1 MPTYIMLS
9 NLTDAGAKTV
19 SKKPNRIQ
27 EVNSELKKA
36 GVKVLAQYAT
46 LGHYDFVNVVEA
58 DSNTAVAKASVK
70 LASRGSI
77 RITTLAAVDIE
88 EFISSLEE

>member
-9 NLTDAGAKTV
+9 NLTDSGAKTV
-19 SKKPNRIQ
+19 SKKPKRIQ
-27 EVNSELKKA
+27 EVNSELEKA
-36 GVKVLAQYAT
+36 GVKVIAQYAT

-58 DSNTAVAKASVK
+58 DSNATIAKASVK

-88 EFISSLEE
+88 EFISSLAE

>member
-27 EVNSELKKA
+27 EVNSELEKA

-58 DSNTAVAKASVK
+58 DSNTTVAKASVK

-88 EFISSLEE
+88 EFTRALAE

>member
-1 MPTYIMLS
+1 MATYIMLS

-19 SKKPNRIQ
+19 SKKPKRIK
-27 EVNSELKKA
+27 EVNSELEKA
-36 GVKVLAQYAT
+36 GVKVIAQYVT

-58 DSNTAVAKASVK
+58 DSNATVAKASVK

-88 EFISSLEE
+88 EFIRSLSE

>member
-9 NLTDAGAKTV
+9 NLTDSGAKTV
-19 SKKPNRIQ
+19 SKKPKRIK
-27 EVNSELKKA
+27 EVNSELEKA
-36 GVKVLAQYAT
+36 GVKVIAQYAT

-58 DSNTAVAKASVK
+58 DSNAAIAKASVK
-70 LASRGSI
+70 LSSRGSI

-88 EFISSLEE
+88 DFIRSLAE

>member
-88 EFISSLEE
+88 EFISSQEE

>member
-9 NLTDAGAKTV
+9 NLTDSGAKTV
-19 SKKPNRIQ
+19 SKKPERIK
-27 EVNSELKKA
+27 EVNSELEKA
-36 GVKVLAQYAT
+36 GVKVMAQYAT
-46 LGHYDFVNVVEA
+46 LGSYDFVNVVEA
-58 DSNTAVAKASVK
+58 DSNTTIAKASVK

-88 EFISSLEE
+88 EFISSLTE

>member
-58 DSNTAVAKASVK
+58 DSNAAVAKASVK

>member
-27 EVNSELKKA
+27 EVNSELEKA

-58 DSNTAVAKASVK
+58 DSNTTVAKASVK

-88 EFISSLEE
+88 EFIRALAE

>member
-19 SKKPNRIQ
+19 SKKPKRIH
-27 EVNSELKKA
+27 EVNEELEKA
-36 GVKVLAQYAT
+36 GVKVLVQYAT
-46 LGHYDFVNVVEA
+46 LGQYDFVNVVEA
-58 DSNTAVAKASVK
+58 DSNSTVAKASVK
-70 LASRGSI
+70 LAARGSI

-88 EFISSLEE
+88 EFIRSLAE